1 MRVVHK
7 AESGSGQTLAQL
19 LRDVTP
25 TNTSLFWGVTPPTNP
40 TTRVISCGNMAD
52 GIEQL
57 RLLAN
62 ASVAVPK
69 HTTELAEAQDWAKQ
83 GSVWGRLNRHTQGKD
98 IRKFGHKEW
107 AAREFWVKQIP
118 EAAILGEW
126 RLHVFDGLSIAR
138 GKKTQ
143 VEILARKLSG
153 VVRSRRNGWR
163 LQHTDE
169 PPVGA
174 KFYAK
179 TAVEGVGYLWG
190 AVDMLQ
196 VDITQLD
203 DTIVDNYAKLV
214 ERKNKTKSPMEAFV
228 VLEVNQMPG
237 MDDYT
242 ATQYAKAITKYAQ
255 KPIPQN

>member
-1 MRVVHK
+1 M
-7 AESGSGQTLAQL
+7 
-19 LRDVTP
+19 
-25 TNTSLFWGVTPPTNP
+25 
-40 TTRVISCGNMAD
+40 
-52 GIEQL
+52 
-57 RLLAN
+57 
-62 ASVAVPK
+62 
-69 HTTELAEAQDWAKQ
+69 
-83 GSVWGRLNRHTQGKD
+83 
-98 IRKFGHKEW
+98 
-107 AAREFWVKQIP
+107 
-118 EAAILGEW
+118 
-126 RLHVFDGLSIAR
+126 FDGLSIAR

-143 VEILARKLSG
+143 VEILARKLAG

-179 TAVEGVGYLWG
+179 TAVEGLGYLWG

-196 VDITQLD
+196 VDLTQLND
-203 DTIVDNYAKLV
+203 DLVENYDKLV

-242 ATQYAKAITKYAQ
+242 AQQYAKAIKKFVAKTTPA
-255 KPIPQN
+255 N

>member
-1 MRVVHK
+1 M
-7 AESGSGQTLAQL
+7 LAQL
-19 LRDVTP
+19 LANDGIGEV
-25 TNTSLFWGVTPPTNP
+25 SLFWGVTPPLNP
-40 TTRVISCGNMAD
+40 TQQTISCGNIAE
-52 GIEQL
+52 GVEQL
-57 RLLAN
+57 RLLTTAT
-62 ASVAVPK
+62 VAVPA
-69 HTTELAEAQDWAKQ
+69 HTTDLAQAQEWQ
-83 GSVWGRLNRHTQGKD
+83 QTNEVWGRLNRHTQGKD

-107 AAREFWVKQIP
+107 SQREFWVKQIP
-118 EAAILGEW
+118 QTAIIDEW
-126 RLHVFDGLSIAR
+126 RLHVFNGQSIAR

-179 TAVEGVGYLWG
+179 TAVQGLGYLWG

-196 VDITQLD
+196 VDLTQLGEG
-203 DTIVDNYAKLV
+203 IVENYAKLV

-242 ATQYAKAITKYAQ
+242 AGKYATAITKYAQ
-255 KPIPQN
+255 KLLAKN